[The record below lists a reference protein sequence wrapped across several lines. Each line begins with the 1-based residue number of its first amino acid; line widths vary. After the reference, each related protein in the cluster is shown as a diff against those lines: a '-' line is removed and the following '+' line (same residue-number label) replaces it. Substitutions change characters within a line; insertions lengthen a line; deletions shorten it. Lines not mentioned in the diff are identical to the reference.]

1 MQDREGF
8 LGCPHLGR
16 DLRSGSQP
24 GWGLTQV
31 AGLEEQLKKHQVGV
45 SKEHQ
50 EGKGDKKGGLK
61 VR

>member
-8 LGCPHLGR
+8 LGCPHLDR

-24 GWGLTQV
+24 GWGLRQV

-50 EGKGDKKGGLK
+50 EGKGD
-61 VR
+61 